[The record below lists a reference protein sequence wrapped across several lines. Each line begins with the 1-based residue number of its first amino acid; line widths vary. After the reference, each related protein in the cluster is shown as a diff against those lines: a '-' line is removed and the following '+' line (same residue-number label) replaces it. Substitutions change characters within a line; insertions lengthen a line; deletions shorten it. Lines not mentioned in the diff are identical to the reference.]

1 MSGWIHQ
8 IPVTVGV
15 FEAQASGRFCIA
27 CSPTSTRPRQG
38 GVWVG
43 ALTRREAGLKSSFQ
57 VCGAYTKDIN
67 ACRYTHAMCCAGTAS
82 CGAVCTSLS
91 FKGAEV
97 EGESCA
103 GVSEHVCSD
112 HNAGTSVLVANCG
125 CISVALLETT
135 WDKCRAPRT
144 RPGSLAKS
152 SNSGSLMHRILA
164 KVGTLKW
171 FKSLILTLYNTN
183 LCVLLYSCD
192 PHRELCKRV
201 QCRIPL
207 HRSAAQ
213 RPPLLRTFRT
223 RRQGPGV
230 CIASTFSWIADCG
243 PGAVL
248 SRAWEFHV
256 TRVSSARHERYLSAT
271 HPHSGTCS
279 FSVAPFYGCSR
290 VCVLHPLVRI
300 CHGHL

>member
-1 MSGWIHQ
+1 MG
-8 IPVTVGV
+8 
-15 FEAQASGRFCIA
+15 
-27 CSPTSTRPRQG
+27 
-38 GVWVG
+38 G

-67 ACRYTHAMCCAGTAS
+67 ACRYTQAMCYAGTAS

-97 EGESCA
+97 AGESCA

-135 WDKCRAPRT
+135 WDKCSIPRT

-164 KVGTLKW
+164 KVGTLKG

-183 LCVLLYSCD
+183 LCVLLHSCD

-207 HRSAAQ
+207 RRSAAQ

-230 CIASTFSWIADCG
+230 CIASTFSWIVDCG

-256 TRVSSARHERYLSAT
+256 TRVSSARHERQLSVNPSSQWYMFFLCCT
-271 HPHSGTCS
+271 VLRLQMRVRVTSFGSHLSWPSLSGALDPGNGIMAVG
-279 FSVAPFYGCSR
+279 FGGVAALGGR
-290 VCVLHPLVRI
+290 V
-300 CHGHL
+300 